1 MHTDLPARPSD
12 IGGGFRAVRG
22 LPPRG
27 PHVMTMAHCCSNYS
41 SFYGSMRGENP
52 RVILR
57 AKKFRNAEEST
68 PRDMRLVF
76 GAPTTD
82 RPLAS

>member
-1 MHTDLPARPSD
+1 MGVTVSLADD
-12 IGGGFRAVRG
+12 NF
-22 LPPRG
+22 
-27 PHVMTMAHCCSNYS
+27 
-41 SFYGSMRGENP
+41 SMRGENL

-57 AKKFRNAEEST
+57 AKKSRNAEEST